1 MAEDTLLRDR
11 IREASVA
18 PPPPRD
24 LPRVARRARMLRA
37 RRAAAVLIVG
47 CVAAAGV
54 ALPLAQLSE
63 LGSPQPAAGAP
74 VLTFEPA
81 EGWHVRTT
89 DAEVADRDG
98 VQAWASNVPFAPD
111 EEPIGPAGFYPDGWP
126 DKTIAGLPPD
136 GVVLVATSPLNT
148 RNVIPASN
156 DFPERTLPLELDR
169 PPASN
174 FEGQD
179 PGTSMAVVNATVKGR
194 YVSVRLMFGAE
205 EPAAS
210 VVAEA
215 EAELGRLVVAPPPP
229 VTTEL
234 DDFGIRMSVPEEWSR
249 FLFAW
254 GQSDGATLYAGTV
267 PLDVAEGTLVPSL
280 GPNDVFVILAESA
293 AFQDRFEPVTLPI
306 ELGSED
312 VCPLCE
318 ILDGGE
324 SPPADHTLFVRTFS
338 VGERRFS
345 LYAEFGTSDVTNDAL
360 AELNGVLASLRIDA
374 HGSLGPTDPGA
385 EPRTLTAGPSF
396 TATEPTP
403 FDHEGLT
410 LRVPAGWTAVGSPI
424 AEPAVAP
431 VVAAFGSWPFPT
443 GGGCGPEPALAAL
456 PADAAFV
463 WLVDHPMPANRGDF
477 YTPSGRIRMDLQTQP
492 GRWECG
498 ASWPSRM
505 ELWRVGGRFL
515 EVHVA
520 LGPAASQARVAEI
533 EDLLNSLSV
542 P

>member
-11 IREASVA
+11 VREAA
-18 PPPPRD
+18 AAQPPARD
-24 LPRVARRARMLRA
+24 LSGVGRRARVLRA
-37 RRAAAVLIVG
+37 RRAAAAVIVG

-63 LGSPQPAAGAP
+63 LGSPKQPAAGAP
-74 VLTFEPA
+74 VITFEPA

-89 DAEVADRDG
+89 EVAETDG
-98 VQAWASNVPFAPD
+98 AQAWAANVPYAPD
-111 EEPIGPAGFYPDGWP
+111 EEPIGLAGFYPEGWP

-136 GVVLVATSPLNT
+136 GVVIVATYPLTT
-148 RNVIPASN
+148 RNAVPVSR
-156 DFPERTLPLELDR
+156 DFPQRTLPLELDR
-169 PPASN
+169 APASN

-179 PGTSMAVVNATVKGR
+179 PGTSMAVVNATVNGR

-215 EAELGRLVVAPPPP
+215 EAELGRLVVAPPSS

-234 DDFGIRMSVPEEWSR
+234 DDFGIQMSVPQYWSR
-249 FLFAW
+249 VLFAW
-254 GQSDGATLYAGTV
+254 GLSEGATLYAGTV
-267 PLDVAEGTLVPSL
+267 PWDFAQGSSGQSL
-280 GPNDVFVILAESA
+280 GSDDLFVILAESA
-293 AFQDRFEPVTLPI
+293 AFQDRFQPVTLPI
-306 ELGSED
+306 ELGPED
-312 VCPLCE
+312 VCPTCE
-318 ILDGGE
+318 IMDGGK

-338 VGERRFS
+338 VGDRRFS
-345 LYAEFGTSDVTNDAL
+345 LYAEFGTPDVTDDAL
-360 AELNGVLASLRIDA
+360 AELNGVLASLTIDA

-385 EPRTLTAGPSF
+385 EPHALPAGPSF
-396 TATEPTP
+396 TATEPTA
-403 FDHEGLT
+403 FDYEGLS
-410 LRVPAGWTAVGSPI
+410 LEVPTGWTAVGAPI
-424 AEPAVAP
+424 AEPVVAP

-463 WLVDHPMPANRGDF
+463 WLVDHPMPGNRGDF
-477 YTPSGRIRMDLQTQP
+477 YSPSGRFRIDLQTQP

-498 ASWPSRM
+498 ASRPSRM
-505 ELWRVGGRFL
+505 ELWQVGGRFL

-520 LGPAASQARVAEI
+520 LGPAASQVRVAEV